1 MHPEIAM
8 FWITVLVLGTG
19 IGASII
25 RQLRNLLA
33 GGEEI
38 APDEVLDAERDPAR
52 QQPVPVPEREWLDR
66 INRYPLLLVKGGQD
80 AGKTTFAH
88 AVVSAAMS
96 ADKSAML
103 CVINPKAETQHWW
116 SLPTVMID
124 DDLTYR
130 HISATM
136 VALSQALRARQRDA
150 KYGRKH
156 HPLIIVIDDLP
167 DVARNCGADLAALV
181 EPASTIG
188 RTLGIRLIL
197 LSHSNRAG
205 KTGFR
210 GLHDV
215 LLDAPCVALHE
226 RQAMLSHGEQTW
238 HLDTRRVPKLA
249 RRKVDADRVW
259 IPVPEP
265 QERDEMVGTGIG
277 TEGGTSDTDAVSTT
291 IDEDALIAA
300 LVARGASAN
309 SIHKLIGGNRNDVLE
324 RVRVLRGGTG
334 E

>member
-1 MHPEIAM
+1 M
-8 FWITVLVLGTG
+8 FWVTVLVLGIG

-25 RQLRNLLA
+25 RQLRNLHA
-33 GGEEI
+33 PGEEI
-38 APDEVLDAERDPAR
+38 SPDEVLDAELDRRAR
-52 QQPVPVPEREWLDR
+52 HQPVPVPEREWIPRLASM
-66 INRYPLLLVKGGQD
+66 PLLFIKGGMN

-88 AVVSAAMS
+88 ALVSAALT
-96 ADKSAML
+96 ADRQAMV
-103 CVINPKAETQHWW
+103 CIINPKAETQHWW
-116 SLPTVMID
+116 GMQTVTID
-124 DDLTYR
+124 DDLSFR
-130 HISATM
+130 HIACTLS
-136 VALSQALRARQRDA
+136 ALSQALRVRQRDA

-156 HPLIIVIDDLP
+156 HPLLVVIDDLP

-238 HLDTRRVPKLA
+238 HLDTRRVPNLA

-259 IPVPEP
+259 IPVPAP
-265 QERDEMVGTGIG
+265 DEGDVEGDTGTGS
-277 TEGGTSDTDAVSTT
+277 GGGIADTDAVSAG

-300 LVARGASAN
+300 LVERGASAN
-309 SIHKLIGGNRNDVLE
+309 SIHKLIGGNRNEVLE
-324 RVRVLRGGTG
+324 RVRVLRGGTN